1 MQTDGAVVWCCF
13 CDSNIGNAR
22 GQEPSGTYHLG
33 VYPSTVTREAVV
45 QGYERFVGDAIEQ
58 TVEEF
63 SLTRAVQNGVEAPG
77 GGVVDKLLKN
87 SNRVRRKVV
96 QPELEMYRDR
106 AFEQFDVL
114 LDYVESDED
123 IDAYREQLA
132 DVGAFENE
140 LREDLPAERRE
151 EVLDFMMGRYERLG
165 AALVPLLESSET
177 EFWEAAAT
185 ELTAGEA
192 TDLVERHFRFT
203 KPLREYPDAFQLVAT
218 INGTDVFGPFGLLA
232 GSITVVYTEEAT
244 RATALAEDAVI
255 EDAKDEIEQRFNG

>member
-1 MQTDGAVVWCCF
+1 
-13 CDSNIGNAR
+13 
-22 GQEPSGTYHLG
+22 
-33 VYPSTVTREAVV
+33 VTREAVV
-45 QGYERFVGDAIEQ
+45 QGYERFVSDAIEQ

-87 SNRVRRKVV
+87 SGRVRRKVV

-114 LDYVESDED
+114 LDYVEGDEEL
-123 IDAYREQLA
+123 DAYRAKLV

-140 LREDLPAERRE
+140 LRGDLPDERRE

-177 EFWEAAAT
+177 DFWDAAAA
-185 ELTAGEA
+185 ELTADEA
-192 TDLVERHFRFT
+192 RELVEEHFRFT

-218 INGTDVFGPFGLLA
+218 IRGTDVFGPFGLA
-232 GSITVVYTEEAT
+232 FGSLDVVYTEEAI
-244 RATALAEDAVI
+244 RATTLAEEAVI
-255 EDAKDEIEQRFNG
+255 EEAKGEIEARFDE